1 MNIISAASSVLLQTL
16 PLLVAWLH
24 GPDLAWLVPSVILTR
39 LFSLVVMFWRC
50 KVHVFQAHAPSISR
64 QDAKSLLLFG
74 GWVTI
79 TAVVGPL
86 MTVLDR
92 FVIGAMV
99 GASAVT
105 YYTVPFQLAERS
117 TVLPAALT
125 SALFPRFAS
134 ASSVERRE
142 LATLAIR
149 SLAAVMT
156 PVIVIALLLVDPF
169 FRLWISPSLP
179 PAPR

>member
-1 MNIISAASSVLLQTL
+1 M
-16 PLLVAWLH
+16 
-24 GPDLAWLVPSVILTR
+24 PSVILTR
-39 LFSLVVMFWRC
+39 LFSFAVTFWRC

-92 FVIGAMV
+92 FVDWRNGRRERRHLLHGAVPAGGTLHCFAGGVDV
-99 GASAVT
+99 GA
-105 YYTVPFQLAERS
+105 
-117 TVLPAALT
+117 
-125 SALFPRFAS
+125 FPRFAS

-169 FRLWISPSLP
+169 FSAVDQP
-179 PAPR
+179 